1 MNKYKKN
8 DLLRKTIIGIVL
20 ILLIFIL
27 KKPILKLID
36 SLSNFTRYINHKTV
50 DYKSSIYTN
59 VKSFENK
66 IKIVSNADAYIEK
79 VNELEKK
86 IQLSEFDKQIMKE
99 LREDNQKLKQ
109 TLDLKESLKY
119 KTIVSE
125 VKLAEEGND
134 GENIYIKK
142 GSSDGI
148 KENQIVIYSGVMIG
162 RITKVL
168 EHSAEVTLITSKN
181 SKISVILN
189 DEYVGVLRGNGNGTF
204 SMKNYNTD
212 ISEEQSLVFDIKTSG
227 ISDSIIKGINIG
239 TYKVYDKN
247 AFKQTKELVFKP
259 TYNYGDIRYV
269 LILSEVKQ

>member
-8 DLLRKTIIGIVL
+8 DLLRKAIIGIVL

-36 SLSNFTRYINHKTV
+36 SLSNFTKYINHKTV

-79 VNELEKK
+79 ANELEKK
-86 IQLSEFDKQIMKE
+86 IQLSELDKQIMKE

-109 TLDLKESLKY
+109 TLDLKESLNY
-119 KTIVSE
+119 ETIVSE
-125 VKLAEEGND
+125 VKLAEEGNS

-227 ISDSIIKGINIG
+227 ISDNIIKGINIG
-239 TYKVYDKN
+239 TYKVDDKN

>member
-50 DYKSSIYTN
+50 DYKGSIYTN
-59 VKSFENK
+59 VKSFEDK

-79 VNELEKK
+79 ANELEKK
-86 IQLSEFDKQIMKE
+86 IQLSEFDKQVMKE

-109 TLDLKESLKY
+109 TLDLKESLNY
-119 KTIVSE
+119 ETIVSE
-125 VKLAEEGND
+125 VKLAEEGNS

-142 GSSDGI
+142 GSKEGI

-189 DEYVGVLRGNGNGTF
+189 NEYVGILRGNGNGTF

-227 ISDSIIKGINIG
+227 ISDNIIKGINIG
-239 TYKVYDKN
+239 TYKVDDKN